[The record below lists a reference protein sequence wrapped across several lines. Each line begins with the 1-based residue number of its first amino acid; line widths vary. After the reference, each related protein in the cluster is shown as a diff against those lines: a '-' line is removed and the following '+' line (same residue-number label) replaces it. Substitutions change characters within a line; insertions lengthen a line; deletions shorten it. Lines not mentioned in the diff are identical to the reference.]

1 LRESKIVANDLLQH
15 PGMPS
20 APLFLAR
27 HDNHP
32 TERSATTSMR
42 VAVMQTLAAVFFV
55 VLGIAQI
62 AVSARSLS
70 AQQVDITAPPT
81 RPEIR
86 HPENQDKGRGRGA
99 GQGEPYFISP
109 LSVKTDTGRVGI
121 AAWTSPNTTVV
132 SGHSLSG
139 EGAGSVGFGVAA
151 EWGARQNSDWQRV
164 R

>member
-1 LRESKIVANDLLQH
+1 
-15 PGMPS
+15 
-20 APLFLAR
+20 
-27 HDNHP
+27 
-32 TERSATTSMR
+32 MR
-42 VAVMQTLAAVFFV
+42 VLVMRTLVAGFLV

-62 AVSARSLS
+62 AVSAGSLY
-70 AQQVDITAPPT
+70 AQQVDITEPPT
-81 RPEIR
+81 GPEIR
-86 HPENQDKGRGRGA
+86 HPENQDKGRGKGA

-132 SGHSLSG
+132 PGHSSPG

-151 EWGARQNSDWQRV
+151 EWGARQNSDRQRV